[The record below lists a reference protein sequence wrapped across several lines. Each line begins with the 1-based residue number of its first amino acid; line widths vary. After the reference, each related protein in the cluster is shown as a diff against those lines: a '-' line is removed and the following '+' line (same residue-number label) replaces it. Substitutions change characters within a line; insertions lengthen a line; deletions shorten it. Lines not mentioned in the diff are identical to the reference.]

1 MENQSYKI
9 PNVPPLVQHP
19 DLPTGC
25 EATELA
31 MLLNWAGLEISKY
44 AVVDALPKGD
54 KVHTVGGERIGANPH
69 YEFVG
74 DPYVDDGSF
83 GVFEG
88 PILEVIEKLMP
99 GAGVDLTGQ
108 NFDALLDIVRSG
120 KPVMAWTTIH
130 QRQTYHSD
138 TWIDNEGNTIEW
150 FCNEHAAV
158 IIGMHG
164 DDLLVNDPTT
174 GQTER
179 YARNLFEHNWASM
192 GKRAITLNV

>member
-25 EATELA
+25 EATALA

-74 DPYVDDGSF
+74 DPYVEDRKSTRLNSSHVSISYA
-83 GVFEG
+83 VFC
-88 PILEVIEKLMP
+88 LK
-99 GAGVDLTGQ
+99 
-108 NFDALLDIVRSG
+108 
-120 KPVMAWTTIH
+120 K
-130 QRQTYHSD
+130 
-138 TWIDNEGNTIEW
+138 
-150 FCNEHAAV
+150 
-158 IIGMHG
+158 
-164 DDLLVNDPTT
+164 
-174 GQTER
+174 
-179 YARNLFEHNWASM
+179 
-192 GKRAITLNV
+192 K